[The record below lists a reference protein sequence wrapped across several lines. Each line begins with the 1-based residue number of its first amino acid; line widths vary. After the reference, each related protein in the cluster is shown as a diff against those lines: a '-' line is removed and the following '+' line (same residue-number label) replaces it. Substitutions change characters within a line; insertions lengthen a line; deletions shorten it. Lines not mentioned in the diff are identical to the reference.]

1 MRWRA
6 SIGIALLALSYLV
19 SANASSAFAQAGSI
33 GGTIGKQDKSV
44 SGGNAPED
52 SRPSTGKQ
60 KPPGSVARNSSCGRV
75 VGTWRWANEA
85 TVVVKPSGS
94 LSQSDFSGKRT
105 CKEGRYVFVWST
117 GYTDRAS
124 LSTDG
129 NHMEAVNNLGIHFS
143 PTRLGA
149 R

>member
-6 SIGIALLALSYLV
+6 STGIALLAV
-19 SANASSAFAQAGSI
+19 SHLAFADLSSALAQAGST

-52 SRPSTGKQ
+52 SRPSTRKQ
-60 KPPGSVARNSSCGRV
+60 KPPGSVAKNSSCGRV
-75 VGTWRWANEA
+75 VGTWRWGNGA
-85 TVVVKPSGS
+85 TVVIKPSGS
-94 LSQSDFSGKRT
+94 LSQSDFSGKWT
-105 CKEGRYVFVWST
+105 CKEGQYVFVWST
-117 GYTDRAS
+117 GFTDRAS

-143 PTRLGA
+143 PTRF
-149 R
+149 